1 VMDACETAERE
12 RGAEEK
18 EREVGRKESEEGR
31 KEREEGRK
39 EIEEGRRI
47 FDTIPSMHTDSLRPH
62 TQTASG
68 LIHK

>member
-1 VMDACETAERE
+1 MMDACETAERE

-18 EREVGRKESEEGR
+18 EREVGR